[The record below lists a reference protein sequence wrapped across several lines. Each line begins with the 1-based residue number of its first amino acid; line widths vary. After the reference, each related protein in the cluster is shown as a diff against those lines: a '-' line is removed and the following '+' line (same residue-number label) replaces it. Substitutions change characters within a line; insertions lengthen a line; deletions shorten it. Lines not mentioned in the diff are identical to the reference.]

1 MLSVS
6 PLSRQ
11 FASGAVEVK
20 IHLMMITTVAGAAQS
35 PGSKTK
41 LPLLTKRTRLSL
53 ELPVFVGSQA
63 ETARFSLMTLS
74 TSKPQAEVGV

>member
-1 MLSVS
+1 
-6 PLSRQ
+6 
-11 FASGAVEVK
+11 VEVK

-53 ELPVFVGSQA
+53 EVLELAASPA
-63 ETARFSLMTLS
+63 ETARSYLITLS
-74 TSKPQAEVGV
+74 TSKLEAEVGV